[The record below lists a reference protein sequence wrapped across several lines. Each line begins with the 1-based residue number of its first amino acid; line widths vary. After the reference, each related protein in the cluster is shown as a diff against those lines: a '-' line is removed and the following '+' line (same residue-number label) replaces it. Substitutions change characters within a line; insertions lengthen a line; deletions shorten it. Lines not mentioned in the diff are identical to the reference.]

1 MTKTISLKALRYALR
16 SRKLFGYS
24 DMELARIVDL
34 ANMFNLNRAGTY
46 YYRGSKVKR
55 VKFYSISRSEN
66 PYKLIAQVKREFPN
80 VEVEFSPVPYWAAS
94 LSFRFKAST

>member
-1 MTKTISLKALRYALR
+1 MPSKPA
-16 SRKLFGYS
+16 KLFGYS
-24 DMELARIVDL
+24 DMKLARIVDL

>member
-1 MTKTISLKALRYALR
+1 MK
-16 SRKLFGYS
+16 
-24 DMELARIVDL
+24 LARIVDL

-80 VEVEFSPVPYWAAS
+80 VEVEFSP
-94 LSFRFKAST
+94 LND